1 MPDDDAE
8 DCIVRPCFIVVISD
22 ADVDVG
28 WIAVQHIWDAGE
40 AVAVDQQ
47 CAVAHTDEFL
57 GDQGMMVGIKGK
69 SRLQSA
75 E

>member
-1 MPDDDAE
+1 MTDDSVE
-8 DCIVRPCFIVVISD
+8 NCIVGACIIIVISD

-28 WIAVQHIWDAGE
+28 RIAVQHIWNAGE

-57 GDQGMMVGIKGK
+57 GDQRMMVGIKG
-69 SRLQSA
+69 
-75 E
+75 EG